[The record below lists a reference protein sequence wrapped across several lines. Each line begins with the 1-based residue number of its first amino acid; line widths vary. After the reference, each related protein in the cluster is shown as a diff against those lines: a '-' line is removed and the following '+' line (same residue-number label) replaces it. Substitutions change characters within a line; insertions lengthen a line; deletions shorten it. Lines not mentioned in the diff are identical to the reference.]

1 MKFGD
6 NLRNLRKSKNLSQED
21 LSERVG
27 VSRQSVSKWESGAA
41 YPEMNNLLILCKIFN
56 CRINDLLSEKIEDF
70 DSFDEEVKMNIAKL
84 NKQEQKKV
92 KILSKI
98 LSIFG
103 KIGNI
108 VTKVGI
114 GIVTFIMII
123 TPILISNIDIK
134 EDKLISSGN
143 IITITEIENGIKL
156 TSTENEHIVI
166 GNINNKNIDKI
177 KKAYNKYDKKILITL
192 LETSFAS
199 LIVFLIFIGNV
210 FKHLENLFKNVNE
223 GDTPFTLENVNHI
236 KKMSYYMIA
245 AIITSTIGT
254 GLFSISMATEDIDI
268 NLFNIIEIIFLYAMS
283 YIFEYGYHIQ
293 KDSNGKMY
301 GEENE

>member
-6 NLRNLRKSKNLSQED
+6 NLRNLRKSKKLSQEE
-21 LSERVG
+21 LSEKVG

-41 YPEMNNLLILCKIFN
+41 YPEMNNMLILCKIFN

-70 DSFDEEVKMNIAKL
+70 NSFDEEVKMNVVKFEN
-84 NKQEQKKV
+84 NKQKKM
-92 KILSKI
+92 KILTKI

-108 VTKVGI
+108 ITKIGI
-114 GIVTFIMII
+114 GFITFIMIV

-134 EDKLISSGN
+134 EDKIITSGN
-143 IITITEIENGIKL
+143 VLTITEVEEGMKI

-166 GNINNKNIDKI
+166 GDINNKDIEKI
-177 KKAYNKYDKKILITL
+177 KKAYNKYNKNILIIL
-192 LETSFAS
+192 LEVSFAT
-199 LIVFLIFIGNV
+199 LIVFQIFVGKV
-210 FKHLENLFKNVNE
+210 LKHLEKLFDNINK
-223 GDTPFTLENVNHI
+223 GDTPFTLVNVNHI
-236 KKMSYYMIA
+236 KQMSYNMIA
-245 AIITSTIGT
+245 SIITSTVGT
-254 GLFSISMATEDIDI
+254 ILLSIAMATEEIEI
-268 NLFNIIEIIFLYAMS
+268 NLFNIIEIVFLFAMS
-283 YIFEYGYHIQ
+283 YIFEYGYEIQ